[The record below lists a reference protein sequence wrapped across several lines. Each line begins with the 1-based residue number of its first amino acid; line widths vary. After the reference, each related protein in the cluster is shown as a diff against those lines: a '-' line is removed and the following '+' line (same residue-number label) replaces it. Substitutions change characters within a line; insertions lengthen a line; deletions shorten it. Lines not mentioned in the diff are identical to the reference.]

1 MKWLVAVFMHPVIL
15 SSVKNNKLIL
25 SLFIMLTEALKCLMQ
40 SNEYSKKYGQRQVQL
55 IEHFIEHW
63 ESPGKVLFPFFTFPC
78 LMKIHLL
85 WLHRRRRNKREL
97 SFLFLLSSPPK
108 HLRLSGGE
116 ADPREPA
123 EGEELAVPTSKPLP
137 QSETLLS
144 PAARRSPW
152 SKFWNRKRRPSIP
165 GIPVLCCSSPVPA
178 LGGPTPLSPGR
189 PVQINNKR
197 TSSALAQYG
206 TSVRYHPHFT
216 GDKSH

>member
-1 MKWLVAVFMHPVIL
+1 MKQMKWLVAVFMHPVIL

-25 SLFIMLTEALKCLMQ
+25 SFFIMLTEALKCLMQ

-123 EGEELAVPTSKPLP
+123 EGEELAVPHIQTPPSERNPPL
-137 QSETLLS
+137 
-144 PAARRSPW
+144 
-152 SKFWNRKRRPSIP
+152 
-165 GIPVLCCSSPVPA
+165 
-178 LGGPTPLSPGR
+178 PGR
-189 PVQINNKR
+189 PAEPLK
-197 TSSALAQYG
+197 
-206 TSVRYHPHFT
+206 
-216 GDKSH
+216 